1 MSKEEEAKELA
12 QRHYA
17 VEVGVRDIFVL
28 KDTVEV
34 AVEHGSEPA
43 AGNGE
48 TIKLLEVNENTIPSG
63 VVPIQFGPAP
73 ASGIHFSSIIV
84 EVTPDEFNKIKAK
97 ELPLPGGWELGEHI
111 PKADVV
117 PAE

>member
-12 QRHYA
+12 RRHYA
-17 VEVGVRDIFVL
+17 VEVGIKDIFVL
-28 KDTVEV
+28 KDTIDAV
-34 AVEHGSEPA
+34 VEHSGEPA

-73 ASGIHFSSIIV
+73 ASGIHFSSVIV
-84 EVTPDEFNKIKAK
+84 EVTPEEFQKIENQ
-97 ELPLPGGWELGEHI
+97 ELPLPNGWEVGERI
-111 PKADVV
+111 EKPDPVQ
-117 PAE
+117 E